1 MVFPGWNGFLGTR
14 ASLMVDLV
22 VVAMVIVVVVMG
34 WSIRQVKYHQRYTLH
49 KRIQIVLA
57 VTLAVAITAFETD
70 IRLHGW
76 EDRAAGILGGSA
88 SKAVWIALWIHLFF
102 AITTVLLWPM
112 VLILALRNFPSPAAP
127 SSHSTS
133 HRRWARL
140 AAWDMF
146 FTAVSGWV
154 FYALAFVG

>member
-1 MVFPGWNGFLGTR
+1 MEFPGWNGFLGTR

-22 VVAMVIVVVVMG
+22 VVAMVVVVVVMG
-34 WSIRQVKYHQRYTLH
+34 WSIHQVKYHQRYTLH
-49 KRIQIVLA
+49 KRVQLVLA
-57 VTLAVAITAFETD
+57 VALAVTITAFETD

-88 SKAVWIALWIHLFF
+88 SKAVWTSLWIHLFF
-102 AITTVLLWPM
+102 ALTTVVLWPT
-112 VLILALRNFPSPAAP
+112 VLVLALRRFPSPAAP
-127 SSHSTS
+127 SSHSAS

-146 FTAVSGWV
+146 LTAVSGWV

>member
-1 MVFPGWNGFLGTR
+1 MEFPGWNGFLGTR

-22 VVAMVIVVVVMG
+22 VVAMVVVVVVMG

-49 KRIQIVLA
+49 KRVQLILTVA
-57 VTLAVAITAFETD
+57 LAVAITAFETD

-88 SKAVWIALWIHLFF
+88 SRAVWTALWIHLFF
-102 AITTVLLWPM
+102 ALTTVVLWPT
-112 VLILALRNFPSPAAP
+112 VLVLALRRFPSPVAP
-127 SSHSTS
+127 NSHSAS

-146 FTAVSGWV
+146 LTTVSGWV
-154 FYALAFVG
+154 FYSLAFVG